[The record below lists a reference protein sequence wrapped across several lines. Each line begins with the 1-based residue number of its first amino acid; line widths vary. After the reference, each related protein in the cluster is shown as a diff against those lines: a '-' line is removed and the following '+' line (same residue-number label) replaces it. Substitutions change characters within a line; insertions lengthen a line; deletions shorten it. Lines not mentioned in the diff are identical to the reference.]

1 MITCELGCQNLH
13 YAAINNHLDCF
24 IQFSVTEPVGEYI
37 LTAIA
42 EHKYYSIIEYCLQ
55 QNFKYNDKF
64 IGFIK
69 SYNISDIYT
78 YPLIQT
84 IFNN

>member
-1 MITCELGCQNLH
+1 MSCQLGCQNLH

-24 IQFSVTEPVGEYI
+24 IQFSTIEQVDPYV
-37 LTAIA
+37 LTVIA
-42 EHKYYSIIEYCLQ
+42 EHKYYGIIEYCLQ

-69 SYNISDIYT
+69 SSISGDIYS

-84 IFNN
+84 IFNM

>member
-24 IQFSVTEPVGEYI
+24 IQFSVIEPVNEYV
-37 LTAIA
+37 LSAIA

-78 YPLIQT
+78 YPLIQS